1 MLSVAAL
8 AACLYLLYT
17 VISTIRVL
25 YYHPLSHIPGPT
37 LWIAFPIFRHLALM
51 RGRQDSELRALHQ
64 QHGEVVRFAPD
75 EVSFITAQAW
85 RDIYGHGHKQLPKFK
100 HSAANPRDIISA
112 NDADH
117 SRYRKAMSHAFS
129 AKGLQAQEP
138 ILKKYVEK
146 LIARLEHEAT
156 SEVPVDM
163 VKWYNLTTFDLIGD
177 LAFGQSFGGLEN
189 SQYHFWVSTI
199 FDSVRAIQ
207 FVKVKDVYPML
218 FQFIKPFI
226 SRDLASARQR
236 QQDYSKAVVQKR
248 LANPE
253 PTDLVD
259 FMDSMVRHRGE
270 KDGLSDEELVA
281 NSSILVIAGSETTA
295 TLLSGVTFLLLKN
308 PAAMEK
314 LTHEVRTVMQSEEDI
329 TFANATANLPYMLAC
344 IEEAFRRYPPV
355 PTGLQRVTTSP
366 TLISGYAIPPNV
378 SPNASPPQTPTNK
391 PPDPRRSPP
400 IRSIP
405 LPSQFPPRHRL
416 HPRALAPLRKN
427 RSSLTLLPRQPR
439 RAAALCRRPP
449 QLHRPQP
456 GLQRDARHPRAHH
469 LALRSLLVCGV
480 PDVGRPEIIHPVG
493 KAGADVQD
501 DDEGILSGV

>member
-1 MLSVAAL
+1 MMLSVAVL

-17 VISTIRVL
+17 VISILRVL
-25 YYHPLSHIPGPT
+25 YYHPLSHIPGPR
-37 LWIAFPIFRHLALM
+37 LWIAFPIFRHLALL
-51 RGRQDSELRALHQ
+51 RGRQDMELRALHQ
-64 QHGEVVRFAPD
+64 QYGEAVRFAPN

-85 RDIYGHGHKQLPKFK
+85 RDIYGHGHKQLPKFP

-138 ILKKYVEK
+138 ILKKYVDK

-199 FDSVRAIQ
+199 FDSIRAIQ
-207 FVKVKDVYPML
+207 FAKVKDVYPML
-218 FQFIKPFI
+218 FQFIKPFM
-226 SRDLASARQR
+226 SHGLASARQR
-236 QQDYSKAVVQKR
+236 QQDYSKTVVQKR

-253 PTDLVD
+253 PSNLVD
-259 FMDSMVRHRGE
+259 FMDSMLRHRGE

-308 PAAMEK
+308 PAAMKK

-344 IEEAFRRYPPV
+344 LEEAFRRYPPV
-355 PTGLQRVTTSP
+355 ATGLQRVTTSP
-366 TLISGYAIPPNV
+366 TLISGYQIPPNTRV
-378 SPNASPPQTPTNK
+378 AVHQSAAYHSPLNFHRATHYLPERWLSSAKTDPHSPFYHDSRDVLQPFSIGPRNCIGRNLAYNEMRVILARIIWRFDLALCAESQAWDHQKSFTLWEK
-391 PPDPRRSPP
+391 PPLMCRVIPRVS
-400 IRSIP
+400 
-405 LPSQFPPRHRL
+405 
-416 HPRALAPLRKN
+416 
-427 RSSLTLLPRQPR
+427 
-439 RAAALCRRPP
+439 
-449 QLHRPQP
+449 
-456 GLQRDARHPRAHH
+456 
-469 LALRSLLVCGV
+469 
-480 PDVGRPEIIHPVG
+480 
-493 KAGADVQD
+493 
-501 DDEGILSGV
+501 